1 MKAQLLLILA
11 SVLLGGCST
20 PREVQDGTES
30 PQTRLEGCESG
41 IPSIREALTCLTSG
55 KGPNKSFRE
64 MDASV
69 GVHVAREMANAY
81 SHKYIAS
88 STESSR
94 RGRELER
101 LEIENKPYRLS
112 SVDSIAG
119 YRIPFSIQTRI
130 WGYSFDSITVGVAER
145 RKLSDGRTLD
155 SFFSTKDKGWVDEVI
170 YWLVLYAKCQPEVE
184 SASARQAFR
193 NKEWALFVD
202 GWSIGGSTVAKSP
215 PSPCFDWSEV
225 DDARWAPISDD
236 AIKYVL
242 YLRCAE
248 LADGSRVMNGEEALF
263 WSVVFTVRFKS
274 ASGARELKQYREWHA
289 ENPNSVFWS
298 KAMPLIA
305 KFGAER

>member
-1 MKAQLLLILA
+1 
-11 SVLLGGCST
+11 
-20 PREVQDGTES
+20 
-30 PQTRLEGCESG
+30 
-41 IPSIREALTCLTSG
+41 
-55 KGPNKSFRE
+55 

-88 STESSR
+88 SAESIR

-145 RKLSDGRTLD
+145 RKLSNGQTLD
-155 SFFSTKDKGWVDEVI
+155 SFFSTKDKEWVDEVI

-193 NKEWALFVD
+193 NEEWALLVD
-202 GWSIGGSTVAKSP
+202 GWSIGGNPVAKSP
-215 PSPCFDWSEV
+215 PLPCFDWSEA
-225 DDARWAPISDD
+225 DDARWAPITDD

-248 LADGSRVMNGEEALF
+248 SAGSGVMSGEEALF

-274 ASGARELKQYREWHA
+274 ASGARELKLYRDRHA
-289 ENPNSVFWS
+289 ENPNSEFWS